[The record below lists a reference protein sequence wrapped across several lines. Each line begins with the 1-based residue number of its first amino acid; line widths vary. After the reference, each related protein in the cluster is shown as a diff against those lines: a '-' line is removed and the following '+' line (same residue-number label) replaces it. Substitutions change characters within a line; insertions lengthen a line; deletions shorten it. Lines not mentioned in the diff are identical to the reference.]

1 MAILRTSQNWPK
13 KEKEKTTQERV
24 VLKFFQ
30 STKEEEENKF
40 GSNYKI
46 LVFEQFE
53 QMKQFAFTHWKVSGT
68 MQSWQSP
75 TIGIVIVLN
84 EFP

>member
-1 MAILRTSQNWPK
+1 MAILPTSQNWPK

-30 STKEEEENKF
+30 WTKEEENKF

-53 QMKQFAFTHWKVSGT
+53 QMKQFPFTHWKVSGT
-68 MQSWQSP
+68 MRSWQSP

-84 EFP
+84 